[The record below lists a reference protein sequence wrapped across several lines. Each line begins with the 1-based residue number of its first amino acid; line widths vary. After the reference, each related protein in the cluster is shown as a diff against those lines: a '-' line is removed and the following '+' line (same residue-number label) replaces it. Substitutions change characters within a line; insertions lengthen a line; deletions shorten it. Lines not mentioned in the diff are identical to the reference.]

1 MKPFVEI
8 IYTQFIFQEIH
19 LADNQLTEI
28 ADSQLEPLLSLI
40 SLNVRGN
47 KIRVLPEQVALL
59 PNLERLD
66 VTNNELAE
74 WVTPMFFQWRF
85 RSVVFSLPSKI
96 ALNKKMKSISI
107 IGNPLGKIRKDVIRV
122 SDTRIA

>member
-1 MKPFVEI
+1 
-8 IYTQFIFQEIH
+8 

-28 ADSQLEPLLSLI
+28 TDNQLESLLSLI

-47 KIRVLPEQVALL
+47 KIQILPEQIALL

-66 VTNNELAE
+66 VTNNDLAE
-74 WVTPMFFQWRF
+74 YRIYFLKIFNSRLLFFLHL
-85 RSVVFSLPSKI
+85 SFSLPSKI
-96 ALNKKMKSISI
+96 GLNKKIKNISM

-122 SDTRIA
+122 RQKNMYKIIFHDLRFS